1 MKKKRHKCI
10 KKITSGTLVFLMV
23 FSMLSVVIGKITA
36 KAEIDTISNPR
47 IADDGTVT
55 WDKITFGNYYQD
67 AELEAEPIKWRILDI
82 DSEGNA
88 FLLADEALDCKPYNT
103 GYAECTWETCTL
115 RDWLNGTDDYAN
127 DNAFINVAFT
137 ADEQSAI
144 IETTVE
150 NPDNP
155 TYNTE
160 GGEATKDKV
169 YLLSIAEASKAGYG
183 FDETLNMNSSTRWA
197 KATDY
202 AKLNNAYFIKSGS
215 TAGNCY
221 WWWLRSPGHEPSF
234 AASVDVGGWCLD
246 NGDGVSDDMHRHAVR
261 PALHI
266 NLSSSYVKYAGTVT
280 SDGNVTEGTNTTK
293 NKNDYKTPIKSGD
306 VTTWDCVYFGKY
318 KQKAVFNKKPIEW
331 RVLSVDGN
339 DALVI
344 ADKALDC
351 KPYNTE
357 YAECTWETCT
367 LRDWLNGTDN
377 YANDSAF
384 INEAFNSEEQSA
396 IIETTV
402 ENPDNP
408 TYNTE
413 GGEATKDKLY
423 LLSIAEASKAE
434 YGFDET
440 FNTDSLTRQ
449 AKATDYA
456 KLNGADFNS
465 GSSVGNCFWWLRSP
479 GFETTF
485 AARVDSFCCGRDY
498 GGGVYFDDHA
508 VRPVLHVN
516 LSSSYVKPVG
526 IVSSDSDDTSEN
538 IEAQTEANSVIGLI
552 SLIGDVTKD
561 SKAAIETARA
571 AYNALSE
578 NAKDKVTNYSVLQS
592 AEAKL
597 AEIEKQ
603 TKEEAVKAEKEK
615 QETNDHNT
623 TNQQAPTQQQ
633 QSTQQS
639 VQQQASTEQLT
650 TEEKVTVPAKAKIA
664 SVKNN
669 KSKAFVVIWKKVND
683 VKGYEVKY
691 ALNKKFTKS
700 KKTKD
705 ITSSSEVSF
714 TAKKLKKGKT
724 YYVKVR
730 AYNTDS
736 QNTKVYGKWSAVKKV
751 KIKK

>member
-10 KKITSGTLVFLMV
+10 KKITSGALVFLMV
-23 FSMLSVVIGKITA
+23 FSMLSGVIGKITA
-36 KAEIDTISNPR
+36 KAETDTISNPR

-67 AELEAEPIKWRILDI
+67 AELEEEPIKWRILDI
-82 DSEGNA
+82 DGEGNA

-103 GYAECTWETCTL
+103 EKTSCTWETCTL
-115 RDWLNGTDDYAN
+115 REWLNGTDDYAN
-127 DNAFINVAFT
+127 DSAFINVAFNS
-137 ADEQSAI
+137 DERSAI
-144 IETTVE
+144 IETTVD

-155 TYNTE
+155 KYNTE
-160 GGEATKDKV
+160 GGVATKDKV
-169 YLLSIAEASKAGYG
+169 YLLSIAEVSKAEYG
-183 FDETLNMNSSTRWA
+183 FDETLNMYSATRQA

-202 AKLNNAYFIKSGS
+202 AKLNHAYFLKSGS

-221 WWWLRSPGHEPSF
+221 WWWLRSPGHEPTF
-234 AASVDVGGWCLD
+234 AASVDVGGWGLD
-246 NGDGVSDDMHRHAVR
+246 NGDGVNDEMHQHAVR
-261 PALHI
+261 PVLHI
-266 NLSSSYVKYAGTVT
+266 NLSSSYVKCAGTVS
-280 SDGNVTEGTNTTK
+280 SDGNVTAGTNTTK
-293 NKNDYKTPIKSGD
+293 NKNDYNTPKKSGD

-377 YANDSAF
+377 YENDSAF
-384 INEAFNSEEQSA
+384 INAAFTAEEQSA

-413 GGEATKDKLY
+413 GGEATKDKVY
-423 LLSIAEASKAE
+423 LLSIAEASKTE

-440 FNTDSLTRQ
+440 FNTVSSTRQ

-456 KLNGADFNS
+456 KLNGATFND
-465 GSSVGNCFWWLRSP
+465 GSTADNCDWWLRSP
-479 GFETTF
+479 GYEPTF

-498 GGGVYFDDHA
+498 GGNVYFDDHA

-516 LSSSYVKPVG
+516 LSSSYVKYAG
-526 IVSSDSDDTSEN
+526 TISSENDDTAEN
-538 IEAQTEANSVIGLI
+538 IEAQTEANTVIGLI
-552 SLIGDVTKD
+552 SSIGNVTKD
-561 SKAAIETARA
+561 SKTAIETARA

-578 NAKDKVTNYSVLQS
+578 NAKEKVTNYSVLQS

-597 AEIEKQ
+597 AELEKQ
-603 TKEEAVKAEKEK
+603 AKEEADKADKAEKEK
-615 QETNDHNT
+615 QETNNQNT
-623 TNQQAPTQQQ
+623 TNQQTSTEQQQTTQQQ
-633 QSTQQS
+633 
-639 VQQQASTEQLT
+639 VSTEQPMA
-650 TEEKVTVPAKAKIA
+650 EEKVVVPAKVKVA

-683 VKGYEVKY
+683 VKGYEVQY

-700 KKTKD
+700 KKSKT
-705 ITSSSEVSF
+705 ISSASKISF
-714 TAKKLKKGKT
+714 TANKLKKSKT
-724 YYVKVR
+724 YYVRVR
-730 AYNTDS
+730 AYNMDS
-736 QNTKVYGKWSAVKKV
+736 NNNKVYGKWSAVKKI